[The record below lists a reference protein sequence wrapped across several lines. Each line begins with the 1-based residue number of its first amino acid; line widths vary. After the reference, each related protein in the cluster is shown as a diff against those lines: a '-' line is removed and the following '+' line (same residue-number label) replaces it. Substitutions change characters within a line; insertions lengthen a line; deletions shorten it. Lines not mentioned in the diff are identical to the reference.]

1 MPPAKKSRSPRKS
14 PKSRIDFDG
23 SGLEPKQR
31 IFCQKVAAGFKVAD
45 AYVAA
50 GYSVTTQKSAQ
61 ANGSRLLA
69 KPNVQ
74 AYIQL
79 LQKKAEMEAGVDNV
93 RVLQQ
98 YCAIAFS
105 NITDYIEISNDGIR
119 LKDIEKLSAD
129 KQSAISEI
137 SVNPGQFGNSYKV
150 KLHPKMPALAFL
162 TEHLGMK
169 DGLDLAIAAFRNLG
183 YEVRPTNGGYQM
195 IDFYQAQIDQGM
207 GVDEFS
213 IDEDGE

>member
-1 MPPAKKSRSPRKS
+1 MPPAKKSRSSRKS
-14 PKSRIDFDG
+14 PKSRVDFDR

-31 IFCQKVAAGFKVAD
+31 IFCQKITAGFKVAD

-50 GYSVTTQKSAQ
+50 GYSVTTKQSAQ

-74 AYIQL
+74 TYIQF
-79 LQKKAEMEAGVDNV
+79 LQKKAEVEAGVNNV
-93 RVLQQ
+93 RVLRQ
-98 YCAIAFS
+98 YSAIAFS
-105 NITDYIEISNDGIR
+105 NITDYIEISNESVR
-119 LKDIEKLSAD
+119 LKDIEKLSPD
-129 KQSAISEI
+129 KQSAIAEI

-169 DGLDLAIAAFRNLG
+169 DGLDLAIAAFRSLG
-183 YEVRPTNGGYQM
+183 YEVRPTDGGYQM
-195 IDFYQAQIDQGM
+195 LDFYQAQIDQGI
-207 GVDEFS
+207 GLNEFS
-213 IDEDGE
+213 IDEDE